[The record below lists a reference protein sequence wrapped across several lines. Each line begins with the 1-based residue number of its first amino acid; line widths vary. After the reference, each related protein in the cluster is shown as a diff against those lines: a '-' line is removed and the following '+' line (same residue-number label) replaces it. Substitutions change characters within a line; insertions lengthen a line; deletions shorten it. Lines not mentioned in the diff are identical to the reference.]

1 MSTEITPANI
11 ELEIDSELGDLALD
25 FQAAQAFRQQTL
37 NYARYCLKLS
47 EDEVVPP
54 NQIVAFFKVI
64 GDVACE
70 AYDLSRTPIFVS
82 IHDRDWLTEAGHR
95 EILLREIEFFMETSE
110 VEQRIRL
117 SSKIPSPEDYM
128 KFRMGTSAVNVTTFF
143 NE

>member
-1 MSTEITPANI
+1 M
-11 ELEIDSELGDLALD
+11 
-25 FQAAQAFRQQTL
+25 
-37 NYARYCLKLS
+37 
-47 EDEVVPP
+47 PP

-70 AYDLSRTPIFVS
+70 AFDLSRAPIFIS
-82 IHDRDWLTEAGHR
+82 IHDYGGLTQAGHR